1 MSTRHVLGTSGID
14 VGPVGIGCNAFGARI
29 DGDQVTAVVDAAF
42 EHGVRFFDTADTYS
56 LGESETLLGAALQ
69 GRRDEVVVATKFG
82 MDMQGRNGDDGGRRG
97 SAAYVR
103 RAAEASLRRLG
114 TDVIDLYQLHT
125 PDPGTPVEETLGAM
139 TELVDEG
146 KVRAIGCSNFTAWQ
160 LVDADWISRTTGLA
174 HFATAQNEY
183 SLYNPAAEVELV
195 PACLELGV
203 GLLPY
208 FPLAYGL
215 LTGKY
220 SRDAEPEAGT
230 RLAGQRARW
239 EGADWERIDALQAFA
254 DERDI
259 TLLELAM
266 GGLASRPA
274 VSSVIA
280 GVSRP
285 EQVASNVAAA
295 SWVPTAEDSAALDD
309 LLAPA
314 HSYTT
319 FAPR

>member
-29 DGDQVTAVVDAAF
+29 DGDQVVAVVDAAF

-69 GRRDEVVVATKFG
+69 GRRDEVVIATKFG

-160 LVDADWISRTTGLA
+160 LVDADWVSRTTGLA

-239 EGADWERIDALQAFA
+239 EGADWERIAALRAFA
-254 DERDI
+254 DKRSI

-295 SWVPTAEDSAALDD
+295 AWTPTAEDSAALDD
-309 LLAPA
+309 LLEPA

>member
-146 KVRAIGCSNFTAWQ
+146 
-160 LVDADWISRTTGLA
+160 
-174 HFATAQNEY
+174 
-183 SLYNPAAEVELV
+183 
-195 PACLELGV
+195 
-203 GLLPY
+203 
-208 FPLAYGL
+208 
-215 LTGKY
+215 
-220 SRDAEPEAGT
+220 
-230 RLAGQRARW
+230 
-239 EGADWERIDALQAFA
+239 
-254 DERDI
+254 
-259 TLLELAM
+259 
-266 GGLASRPA
+266 
-274 VSSVIA
+274 
-280 GVSRP
+280 
-285 EQVASNVAAA
+285 
-295 SWVPTAEDSAALDD
+295 
-309 LLAPA
+309 
-314 HSYTT
+314 
-319 FAPR
+319 

>member
-1 MSTRHVLGTSGID
+1 M
-14 VGPVGIGCNAFGARI
+14 GIGCNAFGARI
-29 DGDQVTAVVDAAF
+29 GGDQVTAVVDAAF

-239 EGADWERIDALQAFA
+239 EDADWERIDALQAFA

-295 SWVPTAEDSAALDD
+295 SWVPTTEDSAALDD